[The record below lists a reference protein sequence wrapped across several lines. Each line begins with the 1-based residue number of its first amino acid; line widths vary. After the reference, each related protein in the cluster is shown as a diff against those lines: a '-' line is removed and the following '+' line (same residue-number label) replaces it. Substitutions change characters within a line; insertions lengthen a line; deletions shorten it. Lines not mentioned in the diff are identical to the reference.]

1 MAILHILG
9 LKRWK
14 RGWKQTRKF
23 VVTAATEVLDP
34 GVGSVGIK
42 TRASLDPRD
51 SLSETAGF
59 LASKSC
65 R

>member
-23 VVTAATEVLDP
+23 VVSAATEVLDP

-42 TRASLDPRD
+42 LVPVWI
-51 SLSETAGF
+51 LEIICLKQQGF
-59 LASKSC
+59 
-65 R
+65 